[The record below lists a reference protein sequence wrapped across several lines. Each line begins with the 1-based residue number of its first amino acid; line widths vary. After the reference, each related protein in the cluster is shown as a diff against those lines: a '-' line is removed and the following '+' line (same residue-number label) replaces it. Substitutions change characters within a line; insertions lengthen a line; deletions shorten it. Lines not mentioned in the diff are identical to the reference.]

1 MSVAR
6 IKLVSRDKEQMKK
19 YLEKIK
25 EVSDKQGIKTVGPI
39 SLPTKKLKITTRKEV
54 AGEGKASFDRFE
66 MRLHRRLI
74 EISLKNDRILRQV
87 MKIQIPKNVDIQLKL
102 I

>member
-6 IKLVSRDKEQMKK
+6 IKLISRNIEQMNE
-19 YLEKIK
+19 YLGKIK
-25 EVSDKQGIKTVGPI
+25 EVSEKQGTKIKGPI
-39 SLPTKKLKITTRKEV
+39 TLPTKKLKITTRKEV

-66 MRLHRRLI
+66 MRLHKRLI

-87 MKIQIPKNVDIQLKL
+87 MKIQIPKDLDIQMKL